1 MPSNAY
7 DKFSKTINRC
17 ETLVRS
23 YAALHTMNTN
33 DPNVPA
39 PKDILRGAVV
49 LAVAALDTYVTDVFA
64 EKLALYLKKYT
75 PDADLIEL
83 LSISGLDTREALN
96 LLAADSE
103 CNT

>member
-1 MPSNAY
+1 
-7 DKFSKTINRC
+7 
-17 ETLVRS
+17 
-23 YAALHTMNTN
+23 MNTN